1 MSYFKFIALLTHP
14 CLQQAGKLAT
24 LALPLSIS
32 REGRRPQA
40 DVG

>member
-14 CLQQAGKLAT
+14 KLAT
-24 LALPLSIS
+24 LALPLSTC

-40 DVG
+40 DLG